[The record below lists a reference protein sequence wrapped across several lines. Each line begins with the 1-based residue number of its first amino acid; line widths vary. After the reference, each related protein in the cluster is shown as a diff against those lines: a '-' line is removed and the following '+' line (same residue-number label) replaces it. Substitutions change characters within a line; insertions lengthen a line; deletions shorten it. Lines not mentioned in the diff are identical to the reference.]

1 MHQLLASL
9 FFIMSFIQIY
19 LKFLKSNNFKFIS
32 TRGMKYYL
40 LYYIIVVVLCIFIF
54 LNFLFLVIFVFY

>member
-1 MHQLLASL
+1 MHQLLSSL

-32 TRGMKYYL
+32 MRGMKYYL
-40 LYYIIVVVLCIFIF
+40 LYHIIVVVLCIFIF